1 MGIRFLQLFALSV
14 IICSCQKKAVFNA
27 MLYSGQ
33 SMERYDGVAVL
44 GEFQPSKKYEIKNI
58 MIDGNSLY
66 ISINYE
72 ASCEG
77 KDKFELIGSE
87 TLNTEVFPPIRQV
100 QLSVNSNGD
109 PCTEL
114 KSKTVNFNI
123 RELAWEK
130 QRDEETDLDLKG
142 WRGKIRYVYLP

>member
-1 MGIRFLQLFALSV
+1 MIRIKFLLVFSV
-14 IICSCQKKAVFNA
+14 VIVSCQKKAVFNA

-33 SMERYDGVAVL
+33 SMERYDGAAVL

-72 ASCEG
+72 ASCDG

-87 TLNTEVFPPIRQV
+87 KLNTDVYPPIRQV
-100 QLSVNSNGD
+100 QFSVKPSGD

-114 KSKTVNFNI
+114 KSRTVNFNI

-142 WRGKIRYVYLP
+142 WRGRIRYVYLP